1 VRRIITLTI
10 IGRKRVFYSGL
21 NPVHREAIM
30 ANFLFVLGTGPHDPS
45 KPTRCMMVAQAAKQ
59 RGHNVDIFLTDEAV
73 IFGKKGMAKYVV
85 SMAGDEMGEYLDY
98 LIEQKVPVHICRPC
112 AEVRHL
118 RAEELIETARI
129 EDADKLVSLA
139 ENARVFNY

>member
-1 VRRIITLTI
+1 VRQIIARTI
-10 IGRKRVFYSGL
+10 VGQKRVFNHGL
-21 NPVHREAIM
+21 NPVQREAIM
-30 ANFLFVLGTGPHDPS
+30 ADFLFVLGTGPHDPS

-59 RGHNVDIFLTDEAV
+59 KGHNVDIFLTDEAV

-98 LIEQKVPVHICRPC
+98 LIEQKVPVHVCRPC

-118 RAEELIETARI
+118 RDEELIETAQFQ
-129 EDADKLVSLA
+129 DADKLVSLA
-139 ENARVFNY
+139 ENARVFNF

>member
-1 VRRIITLTI
+1 
-10 IGRKRVFYSGL
+10 
-21 NPVHREAIM
+21 M
-30 ANFLFVLGTGPHDPS
+30 
-45 KPTRCMMVAQAAKQ
+45 
-59 RGHNVDIFLTDEAV
+59 
-73 IFGKKGMAKYVV
+73 
-85 SMAGDEMGEYLDY
+85 GDYLEY

-139 ENARVFNY
+139 EDARVFNF